1 MSGIYW
7 RLFAAEWI
15 MPRDENIIIHIPT
28 EEDESE
34 KLKEN
39 ITK

>member
-1 MSGIYW
+1 MSGIDW
-7 RLFAAEWI
+7 RLFTREWI
-15 MPRDENIIIHIPT
+15 MPKDENSIIHIPT

-39 ITK
+39 IAK

>member
-1 MSGIYW
+1 MSGIDC
-7 RLFAAEWI
+7 RLFTTEWI
-15 MPRDENIIIHIPT
+15 IPRNENSIIHIPI

-39 ITK
+39 IAK

>member
-1 MSGIYW
+1 
-7 RLFAAEWI
+7 
-15 MPRDENIIIHIPT
+15 MPRDENSMIHIPT

-39 ITK
+39 IAK

>member
-1 MSGIYW
+1 MRGMDLRPFIT
-7 RLFAAEWI
+7 EWI
-15 MPRDENIIIHIPT
+15 IPSNENSIIHIPT

-39 ITK
+39 IAK